1 MGVMKVSNVFTPPQI
16 IMMSWTYVFLPVI
29 LGAVVSCQDVLSN
42 PVVELT
48 VRPGQNVTLYCDCKL
63 TTNVNLVW
71 YRNCSHENQPTL
83 ALNWKDRDN
92 GIFEYEENGRNFS
105 HLNMMLNASSNSYDL
120 LIKNITDSH
129 LGLYYCG
136 TEELNGEKGNKK
148 EYIYTYGKIITRIL
162 FVRAGKPSGISQ
174 ETRPLTLQ
182 DEDEN
187 YSHVFYVVLET
198 PQHKG
203 SHSFFAR
210 STSGL

>member
-1 MGVMKVSNVFTPPQI
+1 MLTC
-16 IMMSWTYVFLPVI
+16 FLPYFYLYLYCNVK
-29 LGAVVSCQDVLSN
+29 QKMLSLSL
-42 PVVELT
+42 ELT

-162 FVRAGKPSGISQ
+162 FGKILLGKYDISSVQYVDDVMSYQSVHYVDDVR
-174 ETRPLTLQ
+174 LQ
-182 DEDEN
+182 
-187 YSHVFYVVLET
+187 
-198 PQHKG
+198 
-203 SHSFFAR
+203 
-210 STSGL
+210 